1 MEERMNLVEKVFEIA
16 ECFMKDSQQVFLN
29 HEEIKYV
36 SDIMIKEG
44 KEKFPVKDTSDV
56 FKTCLLELVGNS
68 INYCYWYG
76 RHDIRPAGSSSARM
90 YAFLEQAF
98 SWYKNPGEPRV
109 NNMISYSIDSFIDLL
124 SINRFPLLEERIKH
138 LKQLLEFGEE
148 FIAEIIERHDD
159 RNFDKQFERLVSLF
173 PGYSSDIFLK
183 RASLFFLQLYRNLGW
198 FEESMHKLH
207 VPADYQVPKML
218 NHWNCIKYSI
228 DLIKAIKDNVLITK
242 HTQAECEIR
251 AATILACRE
260 LCKLTGWNIA
270 DVDGWLWLGRKR
282 ASQPFHLTITTDY

>member
-1 MEERMNLVEKVFEIA
+1 MNLVENVFEIT
-16 ECFMKDSQQVFLN
+16 ERFMKDSQQVFLN
-29 HEEIKYV
+29 HEEIEYV
-36 SDIMIKEG
+36 SEIMIKEG
-44 KEKFPVKDTSDV
+44 KSKFPAKDISDV

-76 RHDIRPAGSSSARM
+76 RHDIRPGDASSTKM
-90 YAFLEQAF
+90 YELLNQSFE
-98 SWYKNPGEPRV
+98 YYNH
-109 NNMISYSIDSFIDLL
+109 DSFICCLEKFIELL
-124 SINRFPLLEERIKH
+124 SFNRFPLLEEREKH
-138 LKQLLEFGEE
+138 LKELSTYGEE
-148 FIAEIIERHDD
+148 FIEAIMTHHDD
-159 RNFDKQFERLVSLF
+159 NYFEKHFESLVTTFS
-173 PGYSSDIFLK
+173 GYGSDIFLK

-198 FEESMHKLH
+198 FEEAMHKLH

-218 NHWNCIKYSI
+218 QHWNCIKYSI
-228 DLIKAIKDNVLITK
+228 DLTKAIKDNVLITK

-251 AATILACRE
+251 SATILACRE